1 MSIEIQ
7 EITQVVEI
15 DETHIEVV
23 TIGVQGP
30 PGSGSGGGGTTDHGA
45 LTGLGDDDHPQ
56 YHNDAR
62 GDARYYTKTQSDAAL
77 AGKSNTGHGHAVADV
92 AGLQAALDAKAST
105 SHSHIIGD
113 VTGLQAALDDK
124 ATSAHGHSIGDVSG
138 LQIALDGKLSTSTL
152 ALIPKTGQVEVD
164 FGHAAGGESD
174 LASVTVAAAWVTN
187 GSVILCNAAGVATP
201 DHDAEDA
208 ALEGITA
215 VAANLNEGVGFDVI
229 ACAPLGSWGRFN
241 INIMG
246 V

>member
-23 TIGVQGP
+23 TIGMQGP
-30 PGSGSGGGGTTDHGA
+30 PGSGTGGSGVTDHGA

-77 AGKSNTGHGHAVADV
+77 AEKLDNS
-92 AGLQAALDAKAST
+92 ALS
-105 SHSHIIGD
+105 
-113 VTGLQAALDDK
+113 
-124 ATSAHGHSIGDVSG
+124 
-138 LQIALDGKLSTSTL
+138 
-152 ALIPKTGQVEVD
+152 LIPKTGQVTVD
-164 FGHAAGGESD
+164 FGHASGGESD
-174 LASVTVAAAWVTN
+174 LANITVTATWVTN
-187 GSVILCNAAGVATP
+187 SSVILCNAAGVTTP
-201 DHDAEDA
+201 DHDGEDA

-229 ACAPLGSWGRFN
+229 ARAPEGSWGRFN

>member
-23 TIGVQGP
+23 TIGTQGP
-30 PGSGSGGGGTTDHGA
+30 PGSGTGGSGVTDHGA
-45 LTGLGDDDHPQ
+45 LTGLGDDDHPH

-77 AGKSNTGHGHAVADV
+77 ADKAD
-92 AGLQAALDAKAST
+92 AAHNHDIGDISGLQTALDAKAS
-105 SHSHIIGD
+105 SAHSHIIGD

-124 ATSAHGHSIGDVSG
+124 AASAHGHSISDVSG
-138 LQIALDGKLSTSTL
+138 LQTALDGKLNTSAL

-215 VAANLNEGVGFDVI
+215 IAANLNEGVGFDVI
-229 ACAPLGSWGRFN
+229 ARAPLGSWGRFN

>member
-7 EITQVVEI
+7 EITQVVEV

-23 TIGVQGP
+23 TVGTQGP

-77 AGKSNTGHGHAVADV
+77 AGK
-92 AGLQAALDAKAST
+92 AGT

-124 ATSAHGHSIGDVSG
+124 AASAHGHNISDVSG
-138 LQIALDGKLSTSTL
+138 LQTALDGKADNSAL
-152 ALIPKTGQVEVD
+152 ALIPKTEQVEVD
-164 FGHAAGGESD
+164 FGHAAGGEND
-174 LASVTVAAAWVTN
+174 HARITVTAAWVTN

-208 ALEGITA
+208 VLEGITA
-215 VAANLNEGVGFDVI
+215 IAANLNEGVGFDVI
-229 ACAPLGSWGRFN
+229 ARAPLGSWGRFN

>member
-23 TIGVQGP
+23 TIGTQGP
-30 PGSGSGGGGTTDHGA
+30 PGSGTGGNGVTDHGA
-45 LTGLGDDDHPQ
+45 LTGLGDDDHPH

-77 AGKSNTGHGHAVADV
+77 AGK
-92 AGLQAALDAKAST
+92 AAAT
-105 SHSHIIGD
+105 HSHIIGD

-124 ATSAHGHSIGDVSG
+124 AASAHGHSISDVSG
-138 LQIALDGKLSTSTL
+138 LQTALDGKLNTSAL

-164 FGHAAGGESD
+164 FAHADGGESD
-174 LASVTVAAAWVTN
+174 LASVTVAATWVTN
-187 GSVILCNAAGVATP
+187 SSVILCNAAGVATP

-215 VAANLNEGVGFDVI
+215 IAANLNEGVGFDVI
-229 ACAPLGSWGRFN
+229 ARASLGSWGRFN